1 MLNYRYVSFNNF
13 CTYDLIEFKLGSYV
27 YVVLIYMYVEAES
40 CDMHSLLY
48 NGKLTIYVG
57 SGRGI

>member
-40 CDMHSLLY
+40 CDMHSLIY
-48 NGKLTIYVG
+48 NRKLLIYVRG
-57 SGRGI
+57 GRGI